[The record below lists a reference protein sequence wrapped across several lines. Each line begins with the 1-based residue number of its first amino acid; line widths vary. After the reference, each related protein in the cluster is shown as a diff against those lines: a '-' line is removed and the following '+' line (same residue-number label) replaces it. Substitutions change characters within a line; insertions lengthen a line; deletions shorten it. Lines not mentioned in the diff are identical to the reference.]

1 MVIGLNENK
10 FDGMGNIYAKFRPNY
25 PQVFIDYLFANFG
38 ITNDS
43 IFADI
48 GAGTGILTKQLLEK
62 KVKVYAVEPNDDMR
76 KVAEANLSSFSNFIL
91 VNGTAENTTLAD
103 NSIDIIT
110 VAQAFHWFD
119 KQKFKA
125 ECQRILKPLGKVV
138 LVWNSRDS
146 ASDLVMQN
154 DLINR
159 KYCPDF
165 KGFSGNRRGKSSEE
179 DFSDFFSGKYIEKI
193 FDNPLKFTEQSF
205 IGRNLSASYALKEF
219 DTHYNSYVHELKK
232 LFDKYSKNGTL
243 IMPNLTRCY
252 IGMV

>member
-1 MVIGLNENK
+1 MNENK

-38 ITNDS
+38 ITSDS

-91 VNGTAENTTLAD
+91 VNGTAENTTLVD

-179 DFSDFFSGKYIEKI
+179 KCCNKISEGGECIHRKESFFESKPETQTDTEACSDG
-193 FDNPLKFTEQSF
+193 FTDHKQRESE
-205 IGRNLSASYALKEF
+205 I
-219 DTHYNSYVHELKK
+219 
-232 LFDKYSKNGTL
+232 LFL
-243 IMPNLTRCY
+243 Q
-252 IGMV
+252 